1 MKRRE
6 ACNFKVKPILAP
18 VLCGLL
24 LGVGFMGSTI
34 AGDKPPGA
42 DDHIL
47 KVKSDSTLEEV
58 LVRVLHSSKFVEQIA
73 SYNQLNDGRDSRLPI
88 GSMIRIPKPYLRQM
102 HAAEVLFVKG
112 SVTHTQS
119 QLVTNPPAR
128 GAKVLEGDTFTTGED
143 GFVSLSFHSGATVNL
158 QPDSSVSVSDVDC
171 LDETVKCVISLQANS
186 GEITSEITPRSNNLP
201 PIQFTVDSPF
211 LSATVR
217 GTAFYVNVSEGADR
231 LGVTKGLVATTA
243 GAQQLDL
250 AKQKGVKAEAG
261 QTPATVTLL
270 PAPAITP
277 ATNRLVSDEDKLYW
291 QRLSGAEGYR
301 VVITGDEQSTPLLS
315 EQVADASFAIP
326 SLEVGQYSMVVT
338 GIDNDKFLGL
348 SAAGSFSYVNVEE
361 DQSTEL
367 EVVRIGNR
375 IDLTVPG
382 YTGQVEMVIS
392 ADLHGAPI
400 ERQII
405 DYSGVHSFDIDA
417 DENRI
422 LRVRKIL
429 GNDSVSRYSNF
440 FVLEA
445 SE

>member
-270 PAPAITP
+270 PAPA
-277 ATNRLVSDEDKLYW
+277 
-291 QRLSGAEGYR
+291 GAEGYR